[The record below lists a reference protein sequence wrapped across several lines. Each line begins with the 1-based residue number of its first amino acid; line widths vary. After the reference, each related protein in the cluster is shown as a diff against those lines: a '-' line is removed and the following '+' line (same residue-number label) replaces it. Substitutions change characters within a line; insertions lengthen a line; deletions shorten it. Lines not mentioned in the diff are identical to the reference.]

1 MIFHIL
7 LPYLMVLDKNYSC
20 ELEKKNNDK
29 FTIISFLIGKE
40 TKPLSLRRVR
50 DPENFRDRSQR
61 TPVSHGFSTN
71 EGQQLDCFPHNCF
84 TSKSTT
90 TLTPKSGK
98 NDRDILVVHHMI

>member
-7 LPYLMVLDKNYSC
+7 LPYLMVLDKNDSC

-50 DPENFRDRSQR
+50 DPENVRDRSQR

-71 EGQQLDCFPHNCF
+71 EEQQLDCFPSQHVITVLLPNQLLPLHLNRVKM
-84 TSKSTT
+84 T
-90 TLTPKSGK
+90 G
-98 NDRDILVVHHMI
+98 IY

>member
-7 LPYLMVLDKNYSC
+7 LPYLMMLDKNYSC

-61 TPVSHGFSTN
+61 TTVSHGFSTN
-71 EGQQLDCFPHNCF
+71 EGQQLDCFPSQHVITVLLPNQLLPLHLNRVKM
-84 TSKSTT
+84 T
-90 TLTPKSGK
+90 G
-98 NDRDILVVHHMI
+98 IY